1 MSPITKTAYFT
12 GPTLETETESASQ
25 GGLVL
30 KLEGDDV
37 RVLGKKRVLSFSFII
52 FY

>member
-12 GPTLETETESASQ
+12 GPTLEIETESASQ
-25 GGLVL
+25 GLLL

-37 RVLGKKRVLSFSFII
+37 RVLGKKEFCLSAL
-52 FY
+52 